1 MKQHPLQL
9 RDVGMDF
16 PNGTPMLRQVS
27 LSLTCGAYALTGI
40 NGAGKSTFLTMC
52 AGIVVP
58 VQGDILIA
66 GHSLKT
72 QTLQAK
78 SKLGFMPDQP
88 CVYPFLTGESYLKLI
103 ASCKRLPRLDDLN
116 ELLYRLSLADKL
128 HLRFQAMSLGMQ
140 RKFMLVASLMGDPEV
155 VLLDEPINGLDQA
168 AVACLSTLLRQL
180 ADRKV
185 ILASSHEPPFIED
198 IKATVL
204 RLDQQ
209 TIAHVN

>member
-16 PNGTPMLRQVS
+16 PNGAPMLRQVS
-27 LSLTCGAYALTGI
+27 LSLAYGAYALTGI

-52 AGIVVP
+52 AGIVAP

-72 QTLQAK
+72 QTPQAK

-88 CVYPFLTGESYLKLI
+88 CVYPFLTGESYLQLI
-103 ASCKRLPRLDDLN
+103 ASCKGLSRLDDIKALLHHLN
-116 ELLYRLSLADKL
+116 LADKL
-128 HLRFQAMSLGMQ
+128 QLRFQAMSLGMQ

-155 VLLDEPINGLDQA
+155 ILLDEPINGLDSA
-168 AVACLSTLLRQL
+168 AVAYLSTLVRQL
-180 ADRKV
+180 AGRKV
-185 ILASSHEPPFIED
+185 ILASSHEPWFIED

-204 RLDQQ
+204 QLENQ
-209 TIAHVN
+209 TILPTN